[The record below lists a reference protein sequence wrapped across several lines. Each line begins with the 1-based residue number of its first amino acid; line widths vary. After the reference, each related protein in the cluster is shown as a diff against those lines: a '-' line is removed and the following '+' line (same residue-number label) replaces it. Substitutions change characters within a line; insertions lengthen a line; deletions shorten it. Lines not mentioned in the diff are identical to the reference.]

1 MKTIEIDEEVYAYL
15 QSKAIPYE
23 DKNPNDTIRRLF
35 GFDNKAI
42 PQRPIPL
49 PQERPRMLQGRK
61 KPKASLIELV
71 NAGFLEEGQILHVR
85 DYREREIPDSEA
97 TVHQGRLLKDGLS
110 DSMSKLAEKLLKKNG
125 YDSDS
130 VRGPAHWFTSN
141 DVSVKSLWDKYL
153 QKIHVPLSKLK

>member
-35 GFDNKAI
+35 GFDKKAI
-42 PQRPIPL
+42 PSRLIPL
-49 PQERPRMLQGRK
+49 PQVRSRKVEGRK

-71 NAGFLEEGQILHVR
+71 NAGLLEEGQIIHVR
-85 DYREREIPDSEA
+85 DYQGREIQDSEA
-97 TVHQGRLLKDGLS
+97 TVHQGGILRNGIKYSMSNLAEILLKGQ
-110 DSMSKLAEKLLKKNG
+110 G

-141 DVSVKSLWDKYL
+141 NISIKNLWESYL
-153 QKIHVPLSKLK
+153 NKIA